1 MKNKLGYLGFL
12 GFVGILGLYWGS
24 FTHSIFL
31 IFFFFFSYRNV
42 IPDELF
48 KENIKK
54 SALVSFMVNMIFNI
68 MILLIGSIISNF
80 NHYDE
85 PNMIMIFY
93 TSIAFIIN
101 FIISISIFIF
111 SLMYYSYREKR
122 ALE

>member
-31 IFFFFFSYRNV
+31 IFFFFFSYRNM

-68 MILLIGSIISNF
+68 MILMIGSIISNF
-80 NHYDE
+80 NHYAE